1 MSWLISSTDR
11 CRAFVYNF
19 GKLNSELVDFAAA
32 KLSLS
37 FDFQNRKKWRW
48 IQQIKT
54 NWQKYIK
61 VSYSNSLF
69 CNKIETLIDGARQ
82 K

>member
-37 FDFQNRKKWRW
+37 FYFKTEKNDGDVKKSKLLTKR
-48 IQQIKT
+48 
-54 NWQKYIK
+54 
-61 VSYSNSLF
+61 
-69 CNKIETLIDGARQ
+69 
-82 K
+82 